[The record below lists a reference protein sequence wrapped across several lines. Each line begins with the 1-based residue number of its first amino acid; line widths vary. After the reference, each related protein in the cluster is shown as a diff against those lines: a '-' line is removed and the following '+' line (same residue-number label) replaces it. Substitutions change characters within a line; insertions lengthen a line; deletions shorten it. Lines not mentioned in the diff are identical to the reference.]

1 MVPDRVREPHDI
13 EPAEG
18 HAFAVVWRRQE
29 IFDQSGAGFGRLVFL
44 EGGDFFGLRRQT
56 DEIEEEPARERV
68 SVRLWRRLQANLLQ
82 ALLNEKINAV
92 STCGHGWLDRRHVS
106 PVLLVLCALSN
117 PLSKQLLL
125 LRRECL
131 MRLGRG
137 HEIIRV
143 SGKNALDQF
152 ALVRFSRDNRQ
163 LGNRLFAHVEAEL
176 AFALVL
182 VRPMA
187 KETLVGENR
196 PDIPI
201 VRGWMIWCPGICRR
215 CRGMG
220 WRVGRELAMWP
231 MRSGRES
238 TASERTGRI
247 SRL

>member
-1 MVPDRVREPHDI
+1 M
-13 EPAEG
+13 
-18 HAFAVVWRRQE
+18 
-29 IFDQSGAGFGRLVFL
+29 
-44 EGGDFFGLRRQT
+44 
-56 DEIEEEPARERV
+56 

-163 LGNRLFAHVEAEL
+163 LGNRLFAHVEAEFAL
-176 AFALVL
+176 ALVL

-187 KETLVGENR
+187 KETVVGENGT
-196 PDIPI
+196 DIAI
-201 VRGWMIWCPGICRR
+201 VGNFMRRRRSHSRGNNRWHPENRAQVSTHPNESLSYYHGFS
-215 CRGMG
+215 RG
-220 WRVGRELAMWP
+220 RARD
-231 MRSGRES
+231 
-238 TASERTGRI
+238 
-247 SRL
+247 